1 MYIRDSEPILIDR
14 REWAMI
20 EIHGRYYPD
29 EYKKYAGCKNCEHQP
44 EPLRMCEWGK
54 RRNTVEPICSGWEL
68 KGVDDGE

>member
-1 MYIRDSEPILIDR
+1 
-14 REWAMI
+14 MI

-29 EYKKYAGCKNCEHQP
+29 EYEEYAGCRNCKHQP
-44 EPLRMCEWGK
+44 KPLRMCEWGK